1 MVERETV
8 RSLLDTIE
16 RRLNRL
22 QEASDLSIDDYVED
36 QDVQD
41 IVERNFELAI
51 QACINL
57 GLHLLA
63 DEPTAPPETN
73 REVFRELA
81 ALDLIDDELSRR
93 LEEMA
98 GFRNV
103 LAHEYARVVPE
114 LVHENLDR
122 LDDLR
127 EFVRELLPRL
137 RHDGVLE

>member
-16 RRLNRL
+16 RRLGRL
-22 QEASDLSIDDYVED
+22 EEAADTPLERYVDDRDL
-36 QDVQD
+36 QD

-51 QACINL
+51 QACIDL

-73 REVFRELA
+73 REVFRGLRR
-81 ALDLIDDELSRR
+81 LDLLEPEAARR

-103 LAHEYARVVPE
+103 LAHDYADVAPE
-114 LVHENLDR
+114 LVHEKLER
-122 LDDLR
+122 LEDIR
-127 EFVRELLPRL
+127 GFVEALLPRL
-137 RHDGVLE
+137 RAEGVVE